1 MAISDWFNELPLHS
15 HPFTKIVP
23 NIAKKPKR
31 PRIQRISLITEHKI
45 IDDPLAETVKRCQSG
60 QSSAQHDLY
69 EACQHDIFGLMVRM
83 VGRQDAADVSQ
94 QVFMQAFRKINQFQ
108 GQSKFTTWLYRLAVN
123 ESLQY
128 LRKSKRQ
135 KQETLVHD
143 PVDGRPTN
151 QRRDEAKDLLEK
163 ALQKLEPLM
172 RSIFLL
178 KESQGLSYRE
188 IAEATEIPE
197 GTVGSRLN
205 RARRQLR
212 ENLLEL
218 GWEE

>member
-1 MAISDWFNELPLHS
+1 MSAEHETIED
-15 HPFTKIVP
+15 PF
-23 NIAKKPKR
+23 A
-31 PRIQRISLITEHKI
+31 
-45 IDDPLAETVKRCQSG
+45 DTVKLCQAG
-60 QSSAQHDLY
+60 DSSAQHDLY
-69 EACQHDIFGLMVRM
+69 QACQHDVFGLMVRM

-94 QVFMQAFRKINQFQ
+94 QVFLQAFKKIDQFR
-108 GQSKFTTWLYRLAVN
+108 GQSKFKTWLYRLAVN
-123 ESLQY
+123 ESLQH
-128 LRKSKRQ
+128 LRKHKRKHQ
-135 KQETLVHD
+135 VLTHD
-143 PVDGRPTN
+143 PVDERSTN
-151 QRRDEAKDLLEK
+151 MQRNEAADLLEK
-163 ALQKLEPLM
+163 ALEKLEPLL

-178 KESQGLSYRE
+178 KETQGLSYRE